1 MQIFNFDSLLT
12 RLGSMHQH
20 DMYYSRNKTL
30 ISNRYETFKGYKE
43 MQSTETKIE
52 SYPVPSQLA
61 TKTDLST
68 QEVKAITEAVNP
80 LIADAFALYVK
91 TKNFHW
97 HLYGSHFRDYH
108 VLFDEHAEAIFES
121 IDIMA
126 ERVRRVGGMT
136 IRSISHIGQLQTIED
151 DNNAVVPA
159 GDMIRI
165 LMEDN
170 GHIAKMIRDA
180 IAVCDKNR
188 DSPTSNLLQDI
199 LDKTER
205 RKWFLYEIMQGS
217 KNTE

>member
-1 MQIFNFDSLLT
+1 
-12 RLGSMHQH
+12 
-20 DMYYSRNKTL
+20 
-30 ISNRYETFKGYKE
+30 
-43 MQSTETKIE
+43 MQSTKTKIE
-52 SYPVPSQLA
+52 SYPAPPQLA
-61 TKTDLST
+61 TVTDLSP
-68 QEVKAITEAVNP
+68 QETKAVTEAVNP
-80 LIADAFALYVK
+80 LISDAFALYVR

-108 VLFDEHAEAIFES
+108 ELFDEQAEAILES

-136 IRSISHIGQLQTIED
+136 IRSISHISQLQTIKD
-151 DNNAVVPA
+151 DNSNLVPA
-159 GDMIRI
+159 GDMVRI

-205 RKWFLYEIMQGS
+205 RKWFLYEVMQGS
-217 KNTE
+217 QNTD